1 MKICVGSGENRF
13 TMSRGSFK
21 YRQKLYGKRLLQ
33 LTDTTETEEGY
44 VLSYLDAKKDLRA
57 PFVAMHAPS
66 SNIAGFEKRPL
77 SNKFIVAATLGCI
90 LLSTLIA
97 SFYMISYIF

>member
-1 MKICVGSGENRF
+1 MLLKAMREYARDV
-13 TMSRGSFK
+13 
-21 YRQKLYGKRLLQ
+21 LQ
-33 LTDTTETEEGY
+33 LSK
-44 VLSYLDAKKDLRA
+44 VLLNATPAWTSFFFGKKGFSYLDAKKDLRA

-77 SNKFIVAATLGCI
+77 SNKIIVAATLGCI